1 MKCGLSSIQNP
12 RRQRYL
18 GAFEKELKMTQRTWL
33 MTGINSGFGR
43 HMSELLLARGERV
56 AGTVRKLA
64 SVDDLKARY
73 GEQLW
78 LGQLDVT
85 DTAAIRR
92 TVDAAFAD
100 LGRID
105 VVVNNAGYGL
115 FGAAEEVTDG
125 QIVQQIQT
133 NLIGSIQVA
142 RAALPHLRA
151 QGGGRILQLSTV
163 GGQAAFPGASLYHA
177 SKWGIEGF
185 ADALQQEVAGFGIGV
200 TIVEPGSA
208 RTGFRYGGS
217 QLGPRLPAYDGTPA
231 SMARHMLEERTA
243 VPIGDPVKM
252 VALMVASVDQQP
264 APRRLALGSDAW
276 SAMQRSLA
284 ARLAE
289 LEAQK
294 EVAFST
300 DFAQ

>member
-1 MKCGLSSIQNP
+1 
-12 RRQRYL
+12 
-18 GAFEKELKMTQRTWL
+18 MTQGTWL
-33 MTGINSGFGR
+33 ITGISSGFGR
-43 HMSELLLARGERV
+43 HMSEQLLARGARV

-64 SVDDLKARY
+64 AVADLKARY
-73 GEQLW
+73 GDQLW
-78 LGQLDVT
+78 LAQLDVT
-85 DTAAIRR
+85 DTAAVRR
-92 TVDAAFAD
+92 TVDAAFVA

-115 FGAAEEVTDG
+115 FGAAEEVTDE

-177 SKWGIEGF
+177 AKWGIEGF

-200 TIVEPGSA
+200 TIVEPGGA
-208 RTGFRYGGS
+208 RTEFRYGSS
-217 QLGPRLPAYDGTPA
+217 QLGPRIAAYDGTPA
-231 SMARHMLEERTA
+231 SMARRMLEERTA
-243 VPIGDPVKM
+243 VPIGDPAKM
-252 VALMVASVDQQP
+252 VELMIASVGQQP
-264 APRRLALGSDAW
+264 APKRLALGSDAW
-276 SAMQRSLA
+276 TAMQRSLA

-300 DFAQ
+300 DFPAA

>member
-1 MKCGLSSIQNP
+1 
-12 RRQRYL
+12 
-18 GAFEKELKMTQRTWL
+18 MTQRTWL
-33 MTGINSGFGR
+33 ITGINSGFGR
-43 HMSELLLARGERV
+43 HMSEQLLARGERV

-85 DTAAIRR
+85 DTTAIRR

-115 FGAAEEVTDG
+115 FGAAEEVTDE
-125 QIVQQIQT
+125 QIVLQIQT

-177 SKWGIEGF
+177 TKWGIEGF

-200 TIVEPGSA
+200 TIVEPGGA
-208 RTGFRYGGS
+208 RTEFRYGSS

-231 SMARHMLEERTA
+231 SMARRMLEERTA
-243 VPIGDPVKM
+243 VPIGDPAKM
-252 VALMVASVDQQP
+252 VELMIASVDQQP

-294 EVAFST
+294 VVAFST
-300 DFAQ
+300 DFAA

>member
-1 MKCGLSSIQNP
+1 
-12 RRQRYL
+12 
-18 GAFEKELKMTQRTWL
+18 MTQRTWL
-33 MTGINSGFGR
+33 ITGISSGFGR
-43 HMSELLLARGERV
+43 HMSEQLLARGERV

-64 SVDDLKARY
+64 AVDDLKARY
-73 GEQLW
+73 GDQLW
-78 LGQLDVT
+78 LAQLDVT
-85 DTAAIRR
+85 DTTAVRR
-92 TVDAAFAD
+92 TVDAAYAA

-115 FGAAEEVTDG
+115 FGAAEEVTDE

-177 SKWGIEGF
+177 AKWGIEGF

-200 TIVEPGSA
+200 TSVEPGGA
-208 RTGFRYGGS
+208 RTEFRYGSS
-217 QLGPRLPAYDGTPA
+217 QLGPRIAAYDGTPA
-231 SMARHMLEERTA
+231 SMARRMLEERTA
-243 VPIGDPVKM
+243 VPIGDPAKM
-252 VALMVASVDQQP
+252 VELMIASVDQEP
-264 APRRLALGSDAW
+264 APKRLALGSDAW
-276 SAMQRSLA
+276 TAMQRSLA

-294 EVAFST
+294 EVVFLT
-300 DFAQ
+300 DFPAA

>member
-1 MKCGLSSIQNP
+1 
-12 RRQRYL
+12 
-18 GAFEKELKMTQRTWL
+18 MTQRTWL
-33 MTGINSGFGR
+33 ITGINSGFGR
-43 HMSELLLARGERV
+43 HMSEQLLARGERV

-115 FGAAEEVTDG
+115 FGAAEEVTDE

-200 TIVEPGSA
+200 TIVEPGGA
-208 RTGFRYGGS
+208 RTEFRYGSS

-231 SMARHMLEERTA
+231 SMARRMLEERTA
-243 VPIGDPVKM
+243 VPIGDPAKM
-252 VALMVASVDQQP
+252 VELMIASVDQQP

-300 DFAQ
+300 DFAA

>member
-1 MKCGLSSIQNP
+1 
-12 RRQRYL
+12 
-18 GAFEKELKMTQRTWL
+18 MTQRTWL
-33 MTGINSGFGR
+33 ITGISSGFGR
-43 HMSELLLARGERV
+43 HMSEQLLARGERV

-64 SVDDLKARY
+64 AVDDLKARY
-73 GEQLW
+73 GDQLW
-78 LGQLDVT
+78 LAQLDVT
-85 DTAAIRR
+85 DTTAVRR
-92 TVDAAFAD
+92 TVDAAYAA

-115 FGAAEEVTDG
+115 FGAAEEVTDE

-177 SKWGIEGF
+177 AKWGIEGF

-200 TIVEPGSA
+200 TIVEPGGA
-208 RTGFRYGGS
+208 RTEFRYGSS
-217 QLGPRLPAYDGTPA
+217 QLGPRMAAYDGTPA
-231 SMARHMLEERTA
+231 SMARRMLEERKA
-243 VPIGDPVKM
+243 VPIGDPAKM
-252 VALMVASVDQQP
+252 VELMIASVDQQP
-264 APRRLALGSDAW
+264 APKRLALGSDAW
-276 SAMQRSLA
+276 TAMQRSLA

-300 DFAQ
+300 DFPAA

>member
-1 MKCGLSSIQNP
+1 
-12 RRQRYL
+12 
-18 GAFEKELKMTQRTWL
+18 MTQRTWL
-33 MTGINSGFGR
+33 ITGISSGFGR
-43 HMSELLLARGERV
+43 HMSEQLLARGERV

-64 SVDDLKARY
+64 AVADLKARY
-73 GEQLW
+73 GDQLW
-78 LGQLDVT
+78 LAQLDVT
-85 DTAAIRR
+85 DTAAVRR
-92 TVDAAFAD
+92 TVDAAYAA

-115 FGAAEEVTDG
+115 FGAAEEVTDE

-177 SKWGIEGF
+177 AKWGIEGF

-200 TIVEPGSA
+200 TIVEPGGA
-208 RTGFRYGGS
+208 RTEFRYGSS
-217 QLGPRLPAYDGTPA
+217 QLGPRIAAYDGTPA
-231 SMARHMLEERTA
+231 SMARRMLEERTA
-243 VPIGDPVKM
+243 VPIGDPARM
-252 VALMVASVDQQP
+252 VELMIASVDQQP
-264 APRRLALGSDAW
+264 APKRLALGSDAW
-276 SAMQRSLA
+276 TAMQRGLA

-294 EVAFST
+294 GVAFST
-300 DFAQ
+300 DFPAA